1 MDGNPMAVVLHSAKA
16 KPLSSAPRAARRKL
30 ALLADLRDQ
39 VRRLEAERGKVQHL
53 MAERDR
59 QALVLRL
66 NRILLEHLDPEPM
79 ALAISSALWDLL
91 HHDVITLSAI
101 EEGGTVERLLLLDR
115 PELRGKYKI
124 GAQVPERVLAPSR
137 VADTHRIDVLGPDRI
152 ANIQPPEMAL
162 VIRQEDIQALCQVP
176 LFSRG
181 RTLGILSVGSRN
193 EQHFTAERLQLL
205 EQVAGLVAVALDNTM
220 AFQDIRSSRDK
231 LAEER
236 LYLEEEARRD
246 FSTHEIIGSSPAVV
260 RVLKHIETVAPS
272 DATVLLLG
280 ETGTGKELLARAT
293 HERSKRRAHTFVRLN
308 CSAIPLGLVE
318 SELFGHERGA
328 FTGAI
333 ARKVGRFELA
343 HQGTLFLDEIG
354 DLPLD
359 LQPKLLRAIQER
371 EFERLGGNC
380 TIRVD
385 VRLIAATHR
394 DLARMVA
401 QGTFRQD
408 LFYRLNVFP
417 IQVPPLRERKEDI
430 PRLVR
435 YFVQKFAKALDRR
448 IERIPAETMAA
459 LVDWPWPGNIRELQN
474 LVERSVI
481 LSPGPEL
488 RVPLGELDSQR
499 EVEAVAPAVTLE
511 DQERKAILVAL
522 ESSGGMVGGSR
533 GAAARLGLKRTTLVS
548 KMARLGLIRS
558 QRPDVRPR

>member
-1 MDGNPMAVVLHSAKA
+1 MPPANHPARPKSR
-16 KPLSSAPRAARRKL
+16 PPAPQGMRRRARRKF
-30 ALLADLRDQ
+30 ALLADLRER
-39 VRRLEAERGKVQHL
+39 VRRLTD
-53 MAERDR
+53 ERDR
-59 QALVLRL
+59 QALVLHL
-66 NRILLEHLDPEPM
+66 NKIIQEHLDPEPM
-79 ALAISSALWDLL
+79 FMAVSSALWAIAR
-91 HHDVITLSAI
+91 HDVITLSAI
-101 EEGGTVERLLLLDR
+101 EEGGTKERLQLLDL
-115 PELRGKYKI
+115 PAFRGHYKI
-124 GAQVPERVLAPSR
+124 GVQVPELVL
-137 VADTHRIDVLGPDRI
+137 VASKEVVDTHRTDVLGPDRI
-152 ANIQPPEMAL
+152 ASIQPPEMGR
-162 VIRQEDIQALCQVP
+162 VIQQEGIKALCQVP

-193 EQHFTAERLQLL
+193 EHHFTSELLRLL

-220 AFQDIRSSRDK
+220 VLQDIRSSRDK

-236 LYLEEEARRD
+236 LYLEEEVRRD
-246 FSTHEIIGSSPAVV
+246 FSTQEIIGSSPALV
-260 RVLKHIETVAPS
+260 RVLKQIETVAPS

-280 ETGTGKELLARAT
+280 ETGTGKELLARAI
-293 HERSKRRAHTFVRLN
+293 HERSKRHARTFVRLN

-333 ARKVGRFELA
+333 AKKVGRFELA

-371 EFERLGGNC
+371 EFERLGSNS

-394 DLARMVA
+394 DLVRMVE

-408 LFYRLNVFP
+408 LFYRLSVIP

-430 PRLVR
+430 PGLVR
-435 YFVQKFAKALDRR
+435 YFVQKFGKGMDRR

-459 LVDWPWPGNIRELQN
+459 LVGWPWPGNIRELHN

-488 RVPLGELDSQR
+488 HVPLGDMAHLR
-499 EVEAVAPAVTLE
+499 EADDHAPAETLE
-511 DQERKAILVAL
+511 DHERKAILDAL
-522 ESSGGMVGGSR
+522 EASSWMVGGPR
-533 GAAARLGLKRTTLVS
+533 GAATRLGLKRTTLIS
-548 KMARLGLIRS
+548 KMQKLGIGRS
-558 QRPDVRPR
+558 QRLNSLPK

>member
-1 MDGNPMAVVLHSAKA
+1 MAALPHPARPKA
-16 KPLSSAPRAARRKL
+16 RSLAQHAPLRLVRRKL

-39 VRRLEAERGKVQHL
+39 VRRLEVQRGQVQHL
-53 MAERDR
+53 IAERDR
-59 QALVLRL
+59 QALVLQINRL
-66 NRILLEHLDPEPM
+66 LLGHLEPEPTF
-79 ALAISSALWDLL
+79 LAISSAIWDLA

-101 EEGGTVERLLLLDR
+101 EEGGTMERLLLLDL
-115 PELRGKYKI
+115 PAVRGRYKI
-124 GAQVPERVLAPSR
+124 GAQVPELVRLASK
-137 VADTHRIDVLGPDRI
+137 VVDTHRTDVLGPDRI
-152 ANIQPPEMAL
+152 ASIQPPEMGWL
-162 VIRQEDIQALCQVP
+162 IRQEGIKALCQVP

-181 RTLGILSVGSRN
+181 RTLGILTVGSRD
-193 EQHFTAERLQLL
+193 EHHFTAELLQLL
-205 EQVAGLVAVALDNTM
+205 EEVAGLVAVALDNTM

-231 LAEER
+231 LAEEK
-236 LYLEEEARRD
+236 LYLEEEVRRD
-246 FSTHEIIGSSPAVV
+246 FSTQEIIGNSPALV
-260 RVLKHIETVAPS
+260 RVLRQIETVAPS

-280 ETGTGKELLARAT
+280 ETGTGKELLARAI
-293 HERSKRRAHTFVRLN
+293 HERSKRHARTFVRLN

-333 ARKVGRFELA
+333 ARKVGRFERA

-371 EFERLGGNC
+371 EFERLGSTR
-380 TIRVD
+380 TISVD
-385 VRLIAATHR
+385 VRLIAATHQ
-394 DLARMVA
+394 DLARMVE
-401 QGTFRQD
+401 QGTFRRD

-430 PRLVR
+430 PGLVR
-435 YFVQKFAKALDRR
+435 YFVQKFGKAMDRR

-459 LVDWPWPGNIRELQN
+459 LVDWPWPGNIRELHN

-488 RVPLGELDSQR
+488 RVSLGE
-499 EVEAVAPAVTLE
+499 VALPRDVKAGSSAVTLE
-511 DQERKAILVAL
+511 DHERKGILEAL
-522 ESSGGMVGGSR
+522 EACGWMVGGPR

-548 KMARLGLIRS
+548 KMQKLGIGRS
-558 QRPDVRPR
+558 QRPSLLPK